1 MDTTDDRP
9 PGGGPS
15 GMPGTHPAVTSSQNG
30 VYAPEAA
37 LGGDPRPRL
46 DGRQDPR
53 RRQGRW
59 RFGTSLLAAL
69 AKIKVLLVAGSVLLS
84 LAAYGLAFGWRF
96 GALFLLILAAHET
109 GHSLAIRRRGLPASP
124 PIFIPFLGAL
134 INLRRRPQNAAEEAY
149 IAAAG
154 PLFGLGASYA
164 LLVAGLL
171 LHAPV
176 LMAAAGFGMLIHIFN
191 LLPVT
196 PLDGGRT
203 VAFLRWWAWIPGFC
217 ALLIVLFY
225 DPTTHRLAI
234 SDPLAPLI
242 LAFIVWNAAAEARRR
257 PPSGYDAIGIRAKWL
272 YAGTWLGLLV
282 LAGLG
287 YVLVPR
293 PGLL

>member
-1 MDTTDDRP
+1 MDATDGRV
-9 PGGGPS
+9 PGEGL
-15 GMPGTHPAVTSSQNG
+15 PGTPPPTNGPWVT
-30 VYAPEAA
+30 P
-37 LGGDPRPRL
+37 PRSGP
-46 DGRQDPR
+46 GR
-53 RRQGRW
+53 GRW
-59 RFGTSLLAAL
+59 RFGASILAAL

-96 GALFLLILAAHET
+96 GALFLLILAVHET
-109 GHSLAIRRRGLPASP
+109 GHSLAIRRRGLPASLP
-124 PIFIPFLGAL
+124 VFIPFLGAL
-134 INLRRRPQNAAEEAY
+134 INLRRRPSDAGEEAY

-154 PLFGLGASYA
+154 PLFGLAASYA
-164 LLVAGLL
+164 LLFLGAI

-176 LMAAAGFGMLIHIFN
+176 LTAAAGFGMLIHIFN

-217 ALLIVLFY
+217 ALVVVLFY
-225 DPTTHRLAI
+225 SPSAHRFAI

-257 PPSGYDAIGIRAKWL
+257 PPSGYDAIGARAKWL
-272 YAGTWLGLLV
+272 YAGVWLGLLL
-282 LAGLG
+282 LAGAG